1 MPDTNHWPSAT
12 ASLDRDGNWHPS
24 RSRLQLRTAN
34 AISRRMTEAAC
45 HERRVEVDAL
55 LDQGVRF
62 LTACKDAGMP
72 SDYIEDTAKGFHDK
86 LADLMAGIDRD
97 LDEAGLNPAEPLC
110 LVELNALCGAS

>member
-12 ASLDRDGNWHPS
+12 ARGNADRSALP
-24 RSRLQLRTAN
+24 SRLQLRTAN
-34 AISRRMTEAAC
+34 SIARRMTEAAC
-45 HERRVEVDAL
+45 HERRVEASAL

-62 LTACKDAGMP
+62 LQACKDAGMS

-97 LDEAGLNPAEPLC
+97 LDEAGLWPAEPLC
-110 LVELNALCGAS
+110 LSELDQLCGG